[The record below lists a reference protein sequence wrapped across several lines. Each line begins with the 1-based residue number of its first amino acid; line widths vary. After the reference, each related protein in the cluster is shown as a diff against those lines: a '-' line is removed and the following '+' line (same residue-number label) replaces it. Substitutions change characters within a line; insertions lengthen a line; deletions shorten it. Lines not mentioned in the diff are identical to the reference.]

1 MGDHEA
7 LVSEFAKMPPEHVA
21 MILEAAKQV
30 LLSAQPPGGAPP
42 AGGAP
47 APAQEPSAPPA
58 GLAQSEAS
66 AHKGIGDKSDAV
78 PAGPANQKPSEGH
91 AGFPGT
97 ANSGASPL
105 HPASESGNMHAKLAS
120 PPDHIENHL
129 SGPTAKSA
137 SDGGPMNPGRETGST
152 HVPDSSML
160 RTTSQAPEG
169 GLGGV
174 ARKSEVDAELAEL
187 RKANVELNAKLERLI
202 GVTTDL
208 VERPVR
214 KAITGMEYVSIRGTP
229 GQDPAANA
237 PKRMTQQE
245 ITNRL
250 SEKVRDPRLA
260 KADRELINDFYDH
273 RVDVSKIEHLLK

>member
-7 LVSEFAKMPPEHVA
+7 LVAEFAKMPPEHVA

-42 AGGAP
+42 AGDAP
-47 APAQEPSAPPA
+47 APAQDPSAPPA

-66 AHKGIGDKSDAV
+66 AHSGIGDKSDAV
-78 PAGPANQKPSEGH
+78 PAGAEHKAPGNAQAS
-91 AGFPGT
+91 FPGT
-97 ANSGASPL
+97 ANNGQSPM
-105 HPASESGNMHAKLAS
+105 HPGSESGNMHAKLAS
-120 PPDHIENHL
+120 PADHIENHL
-129 SGPTAKSA
+129 GAPAAKSA
-137 SDGGPMNPGRETGST
+137 ADGGPMNPGRETAST

-169 GLGGV
+169 GLHGA

-187 RKANVELNAKLERLI
+187 RKANSDLNAKLERLI

-237 PKRMTQQE
+237 PKRMAPQE

-250 SEKVRDPRLA
+250 AEVVRNPRLT
-260 KADRELINDFYDH
+260 KSDRELINDYYDH